1 MAEGCGTAL
10 GKGGTDIRGWEEGHG
25 AIVLRASAYDPMR
38 VAETLEEGVL
48 IIVWCTAL
56 EFGIGSLRCPEV
68 HPVRL
73 KHGGYHLSVLLT
85 ALAKASCSMHGAGCR
100 TYPGVDMMEQWF
112 GLVAAEQSR

>member
-1 MAEGCGTAL
+1 MAEGRGTAF
-10 GKGGTDIRGWEEGHG
+10 GKGGTDIRGWKESHG
-25 AIVLRASAYDPMR
+25 AIVLRTSTYDPMR

-56 EFGIGSLRCPEV
+56 EFGIGGLRCPEV

-73 KHGGYHLSVLLT
+73 EHSGYHLSVLLT
-85 ALAKASCSMHGAGCR
+85 ALAKSPSGMHSTGGGPH
-100 TYPGVDMMEQWF
+100 TGVDIGEQWF